1 MYLLK
6 RQKCKNSKCKGNKDG
21 FIKLVNNEYCM
32 KCYQARYYQANTK
45 KKRKKNKNVHQLMD
59 VWWIEKNV

>member
-1 MYLLK
+1 
-6 RQKCKNSKCKGNKDG
+6 
-21 FIKLVNNEYCM
+21 M
-32 KCYQARYYQANTK
+32 KCYQAQYYQTNTK